1 MVEGEISLRRAI
13 CPITTTCTNQHGVN
27 AKDVHGRLMHLD
39 LTRKIHQDRTRVCG
53 ITVELNQYEA
63 VQKKRFNQSLFLY
76 IIFYYLYS
84 INLGG
89 DLSDLSSVTANW

>member
-1 MVEGEISLRRAI
+1 MVEGEISLRRAT

-63 VQKKRFNQSLFLY
+63 VQKKGLINPYFY
-76 IIFYYLYS
+76 ISFSFIFIPL
-84 INLGG
+84 IL
-89 DLSDLSSVTANW
+89 VVI